1 MSLWSKLLS
10 EKDEKIT
17 TKGSLMK
24 KVIKKDD
31 KDNGEAISSQLRM
44 KKGLREDVFN
54 IKELILNV
62 YVLGG
67 IC

>member
-1 MSLWSKLLS
+1 
-10 EKDEKIT
+10 
-17 TKGSLMK
+17 MK
-24 KVIKKDD
+24 QVIKWERWKDYD
-31 KDNGEAISSQLRM
+31 EGITNEESNQKRWQGQWRGNIITIKNE

>member
-1 MSLWSKLLS
+1 
-10 EKDEKIT
+10 
-17 TKGSLMK
+17 MK

-44 KKGLREDVFN
+44 KKRGLREDVFN

>member
-1 MSLWSKLLS
+1 
-10 EKDEKIT
+10 
-17 TKGSLMK
+17 MK